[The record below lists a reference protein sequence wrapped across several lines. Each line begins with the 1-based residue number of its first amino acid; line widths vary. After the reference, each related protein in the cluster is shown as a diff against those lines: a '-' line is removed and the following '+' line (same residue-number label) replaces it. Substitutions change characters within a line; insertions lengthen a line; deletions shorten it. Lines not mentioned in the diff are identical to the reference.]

1 MYFSSVD
8 SAEKQKML
16 GGIMLKTLKQL
27 FCRHKWVHFQPLG
40 GYMLKAADADF
51 IKVSGV
57 FICVKCGKREEENVI
72 SDYK

>member
-1 MYFSSVD
+1 
-8 SAEKQKML
+8 
-16 GGIMLKTLKQL
+16 MLKTLKQL